1 MTTESQ
7 TTPIVR
13 LAVKGWSE
21 FQHYKHRKPPWI
33 RLYRK
38 LLDDIEWHRLPV
50 ASRALAPML
59 WLLASET
66 QNGVIDGDSEAI
78 AFRLR
83 YASKDFEEALKPLI
97 TGGWIIRIDPKPAV
111 LATCSQD
118 APSESEIRDQN
129 TDTLTSNHTDPARGA
144 SLRRTGYA
152 PHANPQHM
160 NVNQRMAA
168 IAAKS
173 RKAFMGNA

>member
-1 MTTESQ
+1 MAPDSQ
-7 TTPIVR
+7 SAPIVR

-66 QNGVIDGDSEAI
+66 QNGVIDGDSESI

-97 TGGWIIRIDPKPAV
+97 TGGWIIQINPKPPV

-118 APSESEIRDQN
+118 APSEFRDQSS
-129 TDTLTSNHTDPARGA
+129 DTLTSNLTDPARDA
-144 SLRRTGYA
+144 A
-152 PHANPQHM
+152 PERSRSAPRANPSVL
-160 NVNQRMAA
+160 NVHQRVAA
-168 IAAKS
+168 IAAS
-173 RKAFMGNA
+173 RRKAFMGNA

>member
-97 TGGWIIRIDPKPAV
+97 TGGWIIRIEPNPPM
-111 LATCSQD
+111 LAPCSQD
-118 APSESEIRDQN
+118 APSEFRVQSS
-129 TDTLTSNHTDPARGA
+129 DTLTSNLTDPARAA
-144 SLRRTGYA
+144 SLSPTGFA
-152 PHANPQHM
+152 AHANPHGM

>member
-7 TTPIVR
+7 NTPIVR

-38 LLDDIEWHRLPV
+38 LLDDINWHRLPV

-66 QNGVIDGDSEAI
+66 ENGIIDGDSEAI

-83 YASKDFEEALKPLI
+83 LASKEFDEALKPLI
-97 TGGWIIRIDPKPAV
+97 SGGWFIQIDLKPAM
-111 LATCSQD
+111 LAPCSQD
-118 APSESEIRDQN
+118 APSEFRVQS
-129 TDTLTSNHTDPARGA
+129 TDTLTSNHTDPARAA
-144 SLRRTGYA
+144 SLTPSGFAA
-152 PHANPQHM
+152 PAKSPAM
-160 NVNQRMAA
+160 SVNQRMAA
-168 IAAKS
+168 IAAKN
-173 RKAFMGNA
+173 RRAFMGNA

>member
-1 MTTESQ
+1 MTTESPN
-7 TTPIVR
+7 TPIVR

-38 LLDDIEWHRLPV
+38 LLDDIDWHRLPV

-66 QNGVIDGDSEAI
+66 QNGIIDGDSESI

-83 YASKDFEEALKPLI
+83 YASKDFEEELKPLI
-97 TGGWIIRIDPKPAV
+97 TGGWIISIDPKSAV
-111 LATCSQD
+111 LAPCAQD
-118 APSESEIRDQN
+118 APSEFRVQS
-129 TDTLTSNHTDPARGA
+129 TDTLTSNHTDPARAA
-144 SLRRTGYA
+144 SLTPSGFAA
-152 PHANPQHM
+152 PAKSPAM
-160 NVNQRMAA
+160 NVHQRVAA
-168 IAAKS
+168 IAAS
-173 RKAFMGNA
+173 RRKAFMGNA

>member
-1 MTTESQ
+1 MEHESQ
-7 TTPIVR
+7 SAPIVR

-38 LLDDIEWHRLPV
+38 LLDDINWHRLPV

-66 QNGVIDGDSEAI
+66 ENGVIDGDSEAI

-83 YASKDFEEALKPLI
+83 LASKDFDEALKPLI
-97 TGGWIIRIDPKPAV
+97 SGGWFIQIDPKPAM
-111 LATCSQD
+111 LAPCSQD
-118 APSESEIRDQN
+118 APSEFRVQSS
-129 TDTLTSNHTDPARGA
+129 DTLTSNLTDPARDA
-144 SLRRTGYA
+144 A
-152 PHANPQHM
+152 PERSRSAPRANPPAM
-160 NVNQRMAA
+160 NVNQRMAL

>member
-1 MTTESQ
+1 MAPESQ
-7 TTPIVR
+7 STPIVR
-13 LAVKGWSE
+13 LAVKGWAD

-38 LLDDIEWHRLPV
+38 LLDDVDWHRLPV

-83 YASKDFEEALKPLI
+83 YASNDFEEALKPLI
-97 TGGWIIRIDPKPAV
+97 SGGWIVRIEPKPPM
-111 LATCSQD
+111 LAPCSQD
-118 APSESEIRDQN
+118 APSEFRDQR
-129 TDTLTSNHTDPARGA
+129 TESVSSNHTDPARDA
-144 SLRRTGYA
+144 A
-152 PHANPQHM
+152 PERSRSAPRAKPPSVQDR
-160 NVNQRMAA
+160 VAA
-168 IAAKS
+168 LAAAHRVKT
-173 RKAFMGNA
+173 MGNA

>member
-1 MTTESQ
+1 MAPESQ
-7 TTPIVR
+7 SAPIVR

-33 RLYRK
+33 RLYRR

-97 TGGWIIRIDPKPAV
+97 SGGWIIRIDPNPPM
-111 LATCSQD
+111 LAQCSQD
-118 APSESEIRDQN
+118 APSEFRDQRS
-129 TDTLTSNHTDPARGA
+129 DTLTSNHTDPARDA
-144 SLRRTGYA
+144 A
-152 PHANPQHM
+152 PERSRSAPRANTVSMKDHL
-160 NVNQRMAA
+160 
-168 IAAKS
+168 AKLADKN

>member
-1 MTTESQ
+1 MESESQ
-7 TTPIVR
+7 ATPIVR

-38 LLDDIEWHRLPV
+38 LLDDIDWHRLPV

-66 QNGVIDGDSEAI
+66 QNGIIDGDSESI

-83 YASKDFEEALKPLI
+83 YASNDFEEALKPLI
-97 TGGWIIRIDPKPAV
+97 TSGWIISIDPKPAV
-111 LATCSQD
+111 LAPCSQD
-118 APSESEIRDQN
+118 APSEFRVQS
-129 TDTLTSNHTDPARGA
+129 TDTLTSNHTDPARAA
-144 SLRRTGYA
+144 SLSRTGFA
-152 PHANPQHM
+152 AHAKLPS
-160 NVNQRMAA
+160 VSERVAA
-168 IAAKS
+168 LAAKN

>member
-7 TTPIVR
+7 NTPIVR
-13 LAVKGWSE
+13 LAVKGWTE

-97 TGGWIIRIDPKPAV
+97 TGGWIIQISPKPPV
-111 LATCSQD
+111 LAQCSQD
-118 APSESEIRDQN
+118 APSEFRVQSSN
-129 TDTLTSNHTDPARGA
+129 TLTSNHTDPASAA
-144 SLRRTGYA
+144 SLSPTGFA
-152 PHANPQHM
+152 ALASPPAM

>member
-1 MTTESQ
+1 MAPESPSA
-7 TTPIVR
+7 PIVR

-66 QNGVIDGDSEAI
+66 QNGVIDGDSESI

-97 TGGWIIRIDPKPAV
+97 TGGWIIQIDPKPAM
-111 LATCSQD
+111 LAPCSQD
-118 APSESEIRDQN
+118 APSEFRVQSP
-129 TDTLTSNHTDPARGA
+129 DTLTSNHTDPASAA
-144 SLRRTGYA
+144 SLNPSGFA
-152 PHANPQHM
+152 AHASPPAM

>member
-1 MTTESQ
+1 MAPESQ
-7 TTPIVR
+7 SAPIVR
-13 LAVKGWSE
+13 LAVKGWTE

-66 QNGVIDGDSEAI
+66 QNVVIDGDSEAI

-97 TGGWIIRIDPKPAV
+97 TGGWIIQIDPKPPV
-111 LATCSQD
+111 LASCSQD
-118 APSESEIRDQN
+118 APSEFRVQSSN
-129 TDTLTSNHTDPARGA
+129 TLTSNHTDPARAA
-144 SLRRTGYA
+144 SLNPSGFA
-152 PHANPQHM
+152 AHANPPAM

>member
-1 MTTESQ
+1 MAPESQ
-7 TTPIVR
+7 SAPIVR

-66 QNGVIDGDSEAI
+66 QNGVIDGDSESI

-83 YASKDFEEALKPLI
+83 YASKDFEEALNPLI
-97 TGGWIIRIDPKPAV
+97 TGGWIIRIDPKPTV
-111 LATCSQD
+111 LAPCSQD
-118 APSESEIRDQN
+118 APSEFRVQSS
-129 TDTLTSNHTDPARGA
+129 DTLTQNHTDPARAA
-144 SLRRTGYA
+144 SLSPTGFA
-152 PHANPQHM
+152 AHAKLP

-168 IAAKS
+168 IAAAK
-173 RKAFMGNA
+173 RKAFAGNA

>member
-7 TTPIVR
+7 NTPIVR
-13 LAVKGWSE
+13 LAVKGWSQ

-33 RLYRK
+33 RLHRK
-38 LLDDIEWHRLPV
+38 LIDDLDWNRLPI

-66 QNGVIDGDSEAI
+66 MNGVIDGDSESI

-83 YASKDFEEALKPLI
+83 YASTDFEEALKPLI

-111 LATCSQD
+111 LAPCSQD
-118 APSESEIRDQN
+118 APSEFRDQR
-129 TDTLTSNHTDPARGA
+129 TDTLTSNHTDPARDA
-144 SLRRTGYA
+144 A
-152 PHANPQHM
+152 PERIRSAPRADLSAM
-160 NVNQRMAA
+160 SVNERMLALA
-168 IAAKS
+168 VAK

>member
-97 TGGWIIRIDPKPAV
+97 TGGWIIRIDPKSTV
-111 LATCSQD
+111 LAPCSQD
-118 APSESEIRDQN
+118 APSEFRVQSS
-129 TDTLTSNHTDPARGA
+129 DTVTSNHTDPARDA
-144 SLRRTGYA
+144 A
-152 PHANPQHM
+152 PERSRSAPRANPQHM

>member
-1 MTTESQ
+1 MTPESP

-13 LAVKGWSE
+13 LAVKGWAD

-38 LLDDIEWHRLPV
+38 LLDDVEWHRLPV

-83 YASKDFEEALKPLI
+83 CASTDFEEALKPLI
-97 TGGWIIRIDPKPAV
+97 SGGWIIRIDPKPPV
-111 LATCSQD
+111 LAPCSQD
-118 APSESEIRDQN
+118 APSEFRDQR
-129 TDTLTSNHTDPARGA
+129 TESVSSNHTDPARAA
-144 SLRRTGYA
+144 SLSPTGFA
-152 PHANPQHM
+152 AHAKPPSM
-160 NVNQRMAA
+160 NQRMAA

-173 RKAFMGNA
+173 RKAFVGNA